1 MYVKT
6 NVMDNKEQNK
16 EQEQKPKVVT
26 VKAPTI
32 ETVKQPDTIAIELP
46 PGKVLVQPVD
56 KDGNETGI
64 PFTTNERTANR
75 SYSDKSKFVIK
86 KKAS

>member
-1 MYVKT
+1 MDAPKTKVVK
-6 NVMDNKEQNK
+6 VAA
-16 EQEQKPKVVT
+16 PKVE
-26 VKAPTI
+26 AI
-32 ETVKQPDTIAIELP
+32 DQPDTVAVELP

-86 KKAS
+86 KKVS